1 MIRVKC
7 NKNLISEDNNQY
19 FTKGK
24 IYVSNYSDSLN
35 EQTTLINDHNE
46 LHKAG
51 NWAKHFKRL

>member
-7 NKNLISEDNNQY
+7 NKDLINDMGQKD

-35 EQTTLINDHNE
+35 EQTTLINDNNE

-51 NWAKHFKRL
+51 NWAKHFKQL